1 MHTTHSFTH
10 SFTHSL
16 CTLSISA
23 ELAAMGD
30 LGGEIVRIYP
40 DYLKEKE
47 KCLTF
52 LKNFEAWSTDTP
64 RRRVKKYVKQLE
76 QVVRRERKDVCIY
89 IDDVYRYKSDTEFVR
104 NVVKNSHRYVAL
116 FSEKI
121 DELLKEVKQRL
132 DLKPGKDYE
141 EDALDFIEK
150 TRLSAAA
157 DGGGGDG
164 ADGSGAMGGGA
175 MGSSGGGGGSESASS
190 AVEGT
195 AAFPPQ
201 LLRRYQVLM
210 TPPLD
215 PTVVGLTAVGAS
227 SSSDVSGAQGPPVK
241 KGAAAPTAAA
251 LSIRQVCATHIGSLV
266 AVRGMVTRVSD
277 VKPLVEVATYTCE
290 QVSFFSLQ
298 SITEYFT
305 CLIMIFECD
314 YFRLISLYFFCYLV

>member
-1 MHTTHSFTH
+1 
-10 SFTHSL
+10 
-16 CTLSISA
+16 
-23 ELAAMGD
+23 MGD

-251 LSIRQVCATHIGSLV
+251 PQRPLLQQRCPHCGVRSLALSCRSRSRTWCCAPTRHGC
-266 AVRGMVTRVSD
+266 VRSASTRCTTRSSARPSASSSSD
-277 VKPLVEVATYTCE
+277 HARRSSSKTCSTSAASSQTAE
-290 QVSFFSLQ
+290 
-298 SITEYFT
+298 
-305 CLIMIFECD
+305 
-314 YFRLISLYFFCYLV
+314 